1 MDKWICKLTLAV
13 TLDKGVNIE
22 IYIKQQRGRGYNTD
36 GCQQLSIMMQR
47 EYEES
52 KLRLFHATD

>member
-1 MDKWICKLTLAV
+1 MDKWICKFTLAV

-36 GCQQLSIMMQR
+36 GC
-47 EYEES
+47 
-52 KLRLFHATD
+52 